1 MGYWINQR
9 GNEIHGDKRKLIH
22 NDWKSTGHIKSSF
35 KIEVYSKKKSLPQE
49 TRKLSNKQ
57 PKLTRKSTRGRTK
70 KPKGKKS

>member
-1 MGYWINQR
+1 M
-9 GNEIHGDKRKLIH
+9 
-22 NDWKSTGHIKSSF
+22 KSSF

>member
-1 MGYWINQR
+1 M
-9 GNEIHGDKRKLIH
+9 
-22 NDWKSTGHIKSSF
+22 
-35 KIEVYSKKKSLPQE
+35 IENLQDTSKAVLRQKFIAKKKSLPQE